1 MSDRL
6 TVLAAGVSNGYRGFR
21 SLIGKEGLVSSSSE
35 VTVLLQRWSAGDE
48 SARDRLIP
56 LVYDGLR
63 ELAHRRLGG
72 APVESSLD
80 TTELVHEAYLRLVDA
95 RRVDLP
101 HRANFLALASEVMR
115 NLLVDRARARLA
127 AKRGGGVRPSDLDDY
142 ELVAEESLETITDLD
157 DALKRLATL
166 KPRHGQLLQHR
177 YFGGLTLEES
187 ARAIGVSLATAKRE
201 LRFARAWLAR
211 ELKGERFE

>member
-1 MSDRL
+1 M
-6 TVLAAGVSNGYRGFR
+6 
-21 SLIGKEGLVSSSSE
+21 VSSSSE
-35 VTVLLQRWSAGDE
+35 VTVLLGRWSAGDA
-48 SARDRLIP
+48 SARDQLIP

-72 APVESSLD
+72 APFESSLN

-95 RRVDLP
+95 RGVELP
-101 HRANFLALASEVMR
+101 DRANLLALASEVMR

-127 AKRGGGVRPSDLDDY
+127 EKRGGGVRLLELDEYAWVSD
-142 ELVAEESLETITDLD
+142 ENLETVADLD

-166 KPRHGQLLQHR
+166 KPRQEQLLQHR

-187 ARAIGVSLATAKRE
+187 ATATGVSLATAKRE
-201 LRFARAWLAR
+201 LRFARAWLAL
-211 ELKGERFE
+211 ELKGEPLE

>member
-1 MSDRL
+1 MSNRL
-6 TVLAAGVSNGYRGFR
+6 TALAARVSNGYRR
-21 SLIGKEGLVSSSSE
+21 LPRLIGTEGLVSSSSE
-35 VTVLLQRWSAGDE
+35 VTGLLRRWSAGDA

-56 LVYDGLR
+56 FVYDGLR

-72 APVESSLD
+72 ARVESSLD

-95 RRVDLP
+95 RHVDLP

-127 AKRGGGVRPSDLDDY
+127 AKRGGGVRPSGLDDY
-142 ELVAEESLETITDLD
+142 ELVAEENLEAITGLD

-166 KPRHGQLLQHR
+166 KPRHAQLLQHR

-211 ELKGERFE
+211 ELKSERLA

>member
-1 MSDRL
+1 
-6 TVLAAGVSNGYRGFR
+6 
-21 SLIGKEGLVSSSSE
+21 
-35 VTVLLQRWSAGDE
+35 
-48 SARDRLIP
+48 
-56 LVYDGLR
+56 VYDGLR

-72 APVESSLD
+72 APFDSLD

-127 AKRGGGVRPSDLDDY
+127 AKRGGGLRPLEFDEFEWVSD
-142 ELVAEESLETITDLD
+142 ENLEAIADLD
-157 DALKRLATL
+157 DALNRLARL
-166 KPRHGQLLQHR
+166 KPRQTQLLQHR

-187 ARAIGVSLATAKRE
+187 ATAAGVSLATAKRE
-201 LRFARAWLAR
+201 LRLARAWLA
-211 ELKGERFE
+211 LDLAGESIT

>member
-1 MSDRL
+1 M
-6 TVLAAGVSNGYRGFR
+6 
-21 SLIGKEGLVSSSSE
+21 
-35 VTVLLQRWSAGDE
+35 QRWSAGDE
-48 SARDRLIP
+48 GARDRLIP

-95 RRVDLP
+95 HRVDLP

-142 ELVAEESLETITDLD
+142 EWVAEENLETIADLD

-187 ARAIGVSLATAKRE
+187 ATATGVSLATAKRE

-211 ELKGERFE
+211 ELKGEPLL